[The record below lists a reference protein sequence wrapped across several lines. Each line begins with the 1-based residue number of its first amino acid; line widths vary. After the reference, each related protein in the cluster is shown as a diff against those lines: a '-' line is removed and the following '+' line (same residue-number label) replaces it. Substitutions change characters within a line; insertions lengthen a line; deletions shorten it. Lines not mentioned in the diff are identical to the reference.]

1 MNKGLLNIL
10 HIEVLCPKCQKT
22 NVAIVAEI
30 IASPQFDC
38 HFCSAPINVNN
49 NKEIKDALEEF
60 KDFVEYSYKPKTCNK

>member
-1 MNKGLLNIL
+1 MNKGLFNIL
-10 HIEVLCPKCQKT
+10 RIEVLCPKCQKT

-49 NKEIKDALEEF
+49 DKKIKVILEDL
-60 KDFVEYSYKPKTCNK
+60 KDFVEYSYKPKTFGK